1 MTKEA
6 AELLKKALS
15 LPVSERADLAGSLIE
30 SLDDTQ
36 DESVEAA
43 WDEEAARRMAEI
55 DSGAVKPISLEEA
68 RRRLLSAL
76 EWALAP
82 SPFIRPRS
90 RKPSRLRSRVIQSFH
105 GNYHQKSRYSWR
117 NSGVSRNAS
126 ARPNTVRLLGGGRN
140 ARRLSGGIPYRLA

>member
-1 MTKEA
+1 MTQEA

-43 WDEEAARRMAEI
+43 WGEEVARRMADI
-55 DSGAVKPISLEEA
+55 DSGVVKPVSLDEA

-76 EWALAP
+76 
-82 SPFIRPRS
+82 
-90 RKPSRLRSRVIQSFH
+90 K
-105 GNYHQKSRYSWR
+105 
-117 NSGVSRNAS
+117 
-126 ARPNTVRLLGGGRN
+126 
-140 ARRLSGGIPYRLA
+140 